1 MKTKHLSRPA
11 NFTILKIFISIVL
24 ISTVVSTLL
33 FLISFL
39 GMAAIASNGGDIFPN
54 NPRGILTKISE
65 NFSVTA
71 DDAGN
76 PTSYTL
82 ADETILPEDNWCILL
97 DENGNIIWSLH
108 KPSDIPDH
116 YSLNDI
122 ARLTRWYLNDY
133 PVYVRAEDYGLFI
146 LGVPKNM
153 VGKYSIEYT
162 MEWFDTLFMRI
173 LSVFITIFFLSL
185 LLCSLFGSFLY
196 KKIRLLTEGLV
207 KLRREEA
214 VSLPAKGIFKEPF
227 SNITKT
233 SETLAR
239 KNAQLSARDRARSNW
254 ISGIS
259 HDIRTPLS
267 MVVGYGEQLAEDPS
281 LSKENKTFASIITA
295 QGLKIKKL
303 IEDLNLISSLEYEMQ
318 PVNRQPLQIAVL
330 LRSVVSEVL
339 NSCVQSEPDSQT
351 NSSSSQTLPSDMQMA
366 DSTSWMSDART
377 LSFQQSSSF
386 REAQPKFEISLSL
399 NCGQA
404 TVLGD
409 ESLLDRAFY
418 NLLQNSITH
427 NEWGCQITVSASQET
442 DCVLIVIA
450 DNGQGVPDKVLEN
463 LDTLPGTAH
472 GFGLPMACKIIRAH
486 GGTFRAENKN
496 GFLVSIK
503 LPLLIP

>member
-1 MKTKHLSRPA
+1 MKTKRPSRSA

-39 GMAAIASNGGDIFPN
+39 GIAAIASNGGDIFPN

-76 PTSYTL
+76 PVSYAL

-97 DENGNIIWSLH
+97 DENGDIIWSLH
-108 KPSDIPDH
+108 KPSDIPGH

-173 LSVFITIFFLSL
+173 LSVFIIIFFLSL

-233 SETLAR
+233 SETLAK

-281 LSKENKTFASIITA
+281 LSKENKNFASIITA

-330 LRSVVSEVL
+330 LRNVASEVL
-339 NSCVQSEPDSQT
+339 NSCVQSEPDPQT
-351 NSSSSQTLPSDMQMA
+351 DSSLQALTSEIQTADPGLWMPDAGTLCSSQSPSPQK
-366 DSTSWMSDART
+366 
-377 LSFQQSSSF
+377 
-386 REAQPKFEISLSL
+386 AQPKFEISLSL

-409 ESLLDRAFY
+409 ESLLGRAFY

-427 NEWGCQITVSASQET
+427 NERGCQITVSASLET
-442 DCVLIVIA
+442 ECVLIVIA

-486 GGTFRAENKN
+486 SGTFRAENRN